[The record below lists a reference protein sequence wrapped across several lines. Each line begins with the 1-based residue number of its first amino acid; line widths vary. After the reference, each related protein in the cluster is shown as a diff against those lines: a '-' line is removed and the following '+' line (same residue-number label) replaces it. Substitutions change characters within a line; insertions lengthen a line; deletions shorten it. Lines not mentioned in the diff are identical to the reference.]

1 MKKDLTT
8 HLAMV
13 TYYGVPMPK
22 CPATTEELR
31 AGGSAIIEHNPNYI
45 EDETPF
51 NPFQKATLVVKDN
64 HIQVI
69 GPTGSGKD
77 EWGRQMAAKTGR
89 PIALFNFNDD
99 GDQSGWVTRTT
110 LEKEDGT
117 TVTKEVEGSLRRAC
131 QGLTIYRRL
140 KNVLPD
146 VETDADVEALVAE
159 MKSHDWV
166 AEHITEDVYKLTL
179 PFIVQIQDADRAGE
193 KLEPLRQA
201 CELNKEMLTDPITG
215 ESFPVLRGTR
225 FIFTGNSGVDGD
237 GGRGMVVKQKDASM
251 ANRMSAIR
259 VSHPSEEV
267 EKQVYSRE
275 YPQLSQHEV
284 AMVVKC
290 TNALREVCRQEHLA
304 LDVSMRQGLA
314 WISHAVRFQEFYGCK
329 FIKALKESLD
339 ALTGHFM
346 EDENAELFKA
356 AVSTFLVEAN
366 KAQPQTSN
374 PSPSSCPIDN
384 I

>member
-1 MKKDLTT
+1 MKKDLTQ
-8 HLAMV
+8 HLAMA
-13 TYYGVPMPK
+13 TYYGVPMPLYPCTK
-22 CPATTEELR
+22 EELR

-51 NPFQKATLVVKDN
+51 NAFQKATLIVKDN

-77 EWGRQMAAKTGR
+77 EWARQMAAKTGR

-110 LEKEDGT
+110 LEKEDGV
-117 TVTKEVEGSLRRAC
+117 TVTNEVEGSLRRAC

-146 VETDADVEALVAE
+146 VETDADVEALIAE
-159 MKSHDWV
+159 MKSNDWV

-179 PFIVQIQDADRAGE
+179 PFIVQIQDADRAP

-259 VSHPSEEV
+259 VDHPSEEV
-267 EKQVYSRE
+267 EKQVYSRQ
-275 YPQLSQHEV
+275 YPQLSEHQV
-284 AMVVKC
+284 AMVTKC

-329 FIKALKESLD
+329 FVKALKESLD

-346 EDENAELFKA
+346 DDENHELFKS
-356 AVSTFLVEAN
+356 AVSVFLVEEN
-366 KAQPQTSN
+366 KTQPQTSN

-384 I
+384 V

>member
-1 MKKDLTT
+1 MKKDLTQ
-8 HLAMV
+8 HLATV

-22 CPATTEELR
+22 CPATIEELR

-51 NPFQKATLVVKDN
+51 NAFQKATLIVKDN

-69 GPTGSGKD
+69 GLTGSGKD

-110 LEKEDGT
+110 LEKEDGV
-117 TVTKEVEGSLRRAC
+117 TVTNEVEGSLRRAC

-146 VETDADVEALVAE
+146 RTTDADIEALIAE

-166 AEHITEDVYKLTL
+166 AEHISEDVYKITL

-259 VSHPSEEV
+259 VDHPSEEV
-267 EKQVYSRE
+267 EKLVYSRE
-275 YPQLSQHEV
+275 YPQLSEHEV
-284 AMVVKC
+284 AMVTKC

-314 WISHAVRFQEFYGCK
+314 WISHAVRFQGFYGCK
-329 FIKALKESLD
+329 FVKALKESLD

-346 EDENAELFKA
+346 DDENHELFKS
-356 AVSTFLVEAN
+356 AVSVFLVEEN
-366 KAQPQTSN
+366 KAKPQTSN
-374 PSPSSCPIDN
+374 PSPSNCPIDN

>member
-1 MKKDLTT
+1 MKKDLTQ

-22 CPATTEELR
+22 CPATTQELR
-31 AGGSAIIEHNPNYI
+31 EGGSAVIEHSPYYI
-45 EDETPF
+45 EDETPY
-51 NPFQKATLVVKDN
+51 NKFQKATLIVKDN

-110 LEKEDGT
+110 LEKEDGV
-117 TVTKEVEGSLRRAC
+117 TVTSEVEGSLRRAC

-146 VETDADVEALVAE
+146 RTTDADIEALIAE
-159 MKSHDWV
+159 MQSHDWV
-166 AEHITEDVYKLTL
+166 AEHIEEDVYKITI

-267 EKQVYSRE
+267 EKQVYSRQ
-275 YPQLSQHEV
+275 YPQLSEHEV
-284 AMVVKC
+284 AMVTKC

-314 WISHAVRFQEFYGCK
+314 WISHAVRFQDFYGCK
-329 FIKALKESLD
+329 FVKALKESLD
-339 ALTGHFM
+339 SLTGHFM
-346 EDENAELFKA
+346 EDENAELFKSS
-356 AVSTFLVEAN
+356 VSVFLVEES
-366 KAQPQTSN
+366 KAQPRTSN
-374 PSPSSCPIDN
+374 SSPSSCPIDN